1 MEAAGPICQGQSGT
15 EGGAHCPALQCQENH
30 ALESLHRQW
39 AEAPT
44 GTEEMAFSSEVNYV
58 FSPALQY

>member
-1 MEAAGPICQGQSGT
+1 V
-15 EGGAHCPALQCQENH
+15 
-30 ALESLHRQW
+30 ESLHRQW